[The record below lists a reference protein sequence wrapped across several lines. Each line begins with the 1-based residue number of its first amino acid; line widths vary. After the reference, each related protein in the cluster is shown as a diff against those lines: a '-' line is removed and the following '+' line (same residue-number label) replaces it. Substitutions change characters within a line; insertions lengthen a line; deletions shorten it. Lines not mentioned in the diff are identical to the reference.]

1 MLGFIV
7 SQLRF
12 RRGRVAALGLGILV
26 TAVSFTLL
34 LSAAETSE
42 LRVRRVVA
50 ENFRPAYDILVR
62 PEDSFTSLEKERGL
76 VQQNYLSGIFGG
88 ISFKQYRAIEN
99 IAGVQLAAPI
109 ANIGYI
115 PPFEGIRVI
124 INRFVNDDPEQM
136 YRLRQIWKANGGLS
150 RYRDTD
156 HYVYLT
162 QRDPFVNVGNG
173 LYGQQVPGRA
183 KPYPICN
190 EFYRDI
196 PIGGVNPFGRR
207 PNTGLDCFSDL
218 TPDIG
223 GAEVDFGAV
232 RGGSIGIVTSG
243 YFPLLVAAV
252 DPKKETQLLDLDQ
265 AIVSGRML
273 RDDDGAK
280 VADQLPKGRRSGP
293 GFAEEFVPLIASTRN
308 FIDEQLEIR
317 IERLRTPVG
326 RELTRRLSTGNA
338 FRFATELEGDVVGT
352 LTYSLKP
359 VYERL
364 IDEMSLPAWRS
375 DIGYPGYWKGAQVAY
390 HSSSSKRVTPLTV
403 RNPREVFNNGYYG
416 CCWAPQENRDVQ
428 FRNLEGFEA
437 NSTMNLAPNL
447 VVVGRFDP
455 ELLPGF
461 SPLSEVPLETYYPP
475 QVEAADAQSEK
486 ALDGRPLLPTQNLG
500 DYVSQPPLLLTTLD
514 GLKAF
519 IDPNKFLGASP
530 KKPISV
536 IRVRVA
542 GVKGPDPLSRERIRR
557 VAQDIHHHTGLAVDI
572 TAGSSPRDVV
582 VELPAGK
589 FGRPALT
596 LKEGWVEKGVAIKF
610 LKAVD
615 EKSLTLF
622 VLILVTCG
630 FFLANGAFAAAR
642 SRRREIGTLSCLGWT
657 KAKIF
662 TAVLGELAVTGIV
675 AGLLGALV
683 AVITVQALSLTMSLA
698 RTLLVVP
705 VALLLAVTA
714 GVIPAYRA
722 ARTRPIEVVAHS
734 TTEARRGRSARHIYT
749 MALAGLRRRPSRTL
763 LGVLGLAIGVA
774 SLALLLAVNDAFQG
788 VLVGNLMGEFISIE
802 IKGADYLSVGLVI
815 FLGGVSIADVLYLNL
830 KERAPEL
837 VTLKTVGWRGSHLV
851 RLIAAEGLSMGALG
865 SLLGAGLAVGL
876 SNLIPQLP
884 TASIVLAVAL
894 AGAAGITVAALAALF
909 PVTKISGL
917 TPPTVLAEE

>member
-1 MLGFIV
+1 MLGFIA
-7 SQLRF
+7 SQLRY

-62 PEDSFTSLEKERGL
+62 PEDSFTSVEKERGL

-88 ISFKQYRAIEN
+88 ISFKQYRRIED
-99 IAGVQLAAPI
+99 IEGVQLAAPI

-115 PPFEGIRVI
+115 PPFEGIRVF
-124 INRFVNDDPEQM
+124 INRFINDDPEQM
-136 YRLRQIWKANGGLS
+136 YRLRPSWSANGGLS

-162 QRDPFVNVGNG
+162 RRDPFVEVGNG
-173 LYGQQVPGRA
+173 LYGQKVPGRP
-183 KPYPICN
+183 KPYPICKR
-190 EFYRDI
+190 FAGTR
-196 PIGGVNPFGRR
+196 PIAGVNPFGRR
-207 PNTGLDCFSDL
+207 PNTSLDCFSSV
-218 TPDIG
+218 TPEIG

-232 RGGSIGIVTSG
+232 TGGSIGTVTSG
-243 YFPLLVAAV
+243 YFPMLMAAI
-252 DPKKETQLLDLDQ
+252 DPIKETRLVELDQ

-273 RDDDGAK
+273 RSDEGVE
-280 VADQLPKGRRSGP
+280 VANRLPRGRKSGP
-293 GFAEEFVPLIASTRN
+293 GYKEEFVPLLASTRSY
-308 FIDEQLEIR
+308 IDERLEMEIK
-317 IERLRTPVG
+317 RLNTPTG
-326 RELTRRLSTGNA
+326 RELTKRLATGNA
-338 FRFATELEGDVVGT
+338 FRFATELNGDVIRT
-352 LTYSLKP
+352 LRYPLKP

-364 IDEMSLPAWRS
+364 IDKMSVPAWKSDRS
-375 DIGYPGYWKGAQVAY
+375 YPGYWQSSY
-390 HSSSSKRVTPLTV
+390 ISYRSSSKGELTPLSV
-403 RNPREVFNNGYYG
+403 RNPRKVFANGYYG

-428 FRNLEGFEA
+428 FRKLNSFEA
-437 NSTMNLAPNL
+437 NLTMNQAPNL

-455 ELLPGF
+455 KLLPGF

-475 QVEAADAQSEK
+475 RVEPADAHSEK
-486 ALDGRPLLPTQNLG
+486 ALDGKPLLPTQNIG
-500 DYVSQPPLLLTTLD
+500 DYVSQPPLLLTTLG

-519 IDPNKFLGASP
+519 TNANNFSGASN

-542 GVKGPDPLSRERIRR
+542 GVKGPDAFSRERIRK
-557 VAQDIHHHTGLAVDI
+557 VAQEIHRLTGLAVDI

-582 VELPAGK
+582 VELPKGK
-589 FGRPALT
+589 FGRPVLT

-642 SRRREIGTLSCLGWT
+642 SRRREIGTLSCLGWS

-675 AGLLGALV
+675 AGILGALV

-698 RTLLVVP
+698 RILLVVP

-714 GVIPAYRA
+714 GIIPAYRA
-722 ARTRPIEVVAHS
+722 ARTRPIEVVTHS
-734 TTEARRGRSARHIYT
+734 TTEARRGRSARHTYT
-749 MALAGLRRRPSRTL
+749 MAMAGLRRRPSRTL
-763 LGVLGLAIGVA
+763 LGVLGLAVGVA
-774 SLALLLAVNDAFQG
+774 SLALLLAVNDAFHG

-802 IKGADYLSVGLVI
+802 IKGVDYLSVGLVI

-851 RLIAAEGLSMGALG
+851 RLIAAEGLWMGALG
-865 SLLGAGLAVGL
+865 SLLGAGLALGL

-894 AGAAGITVAALAALF
+894 AGAAGIAVAALAALF
-909 PVTKISGL
+909 PVAKISGL